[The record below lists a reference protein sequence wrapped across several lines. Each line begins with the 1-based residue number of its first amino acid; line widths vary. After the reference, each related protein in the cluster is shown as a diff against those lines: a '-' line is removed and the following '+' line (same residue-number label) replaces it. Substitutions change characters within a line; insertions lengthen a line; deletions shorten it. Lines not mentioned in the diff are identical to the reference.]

1 LSLTVGST
9 LSGAVRVQFSGTNIK
24 DAEGDDIRYKDWS
37 VGGEGNDV
45 INHGAGVTAPQA
57 LFGNKGADVLTGG
70 SGSDLIMGMADNDNL
85 TGGAGADT
93 FRFIQFETGMDTIT
107 DFNKLEGD
115 KLDLRGILEGSGF
128 KADLSNLSSY
138 LQISSAGT
146 TMVLKVDDQG
156 IGNFSQPGFTVN
168 MLAANTAGNLQSA
181 TLQDLI
187 DQRVFL
193 V

>member
-1 LSLTVGST
+1 
-9 LSGAVRVQFSGTNIK
+9 
-24 DAEGDDIRYKDWS
+24 
-37 VGGEGNDV
+37 
-45 INHGAGVTAPQA
+45 

-93 FRFIQFETGMDTIT
+93 FRFIQFETGVDTIT
-107 DFNKLEGD
+107 DFKKSDGD

-138 LQISSAGT
+138 LQISTSGT
-146 TMVLKVDDQG
+146 TAVLKVDDQG

-168 MLAANTAGNLQSA
+168 LLAANTAGNLQSA
-181 TLQDLI
+181 TLQELI
-187 DQRVFL
+187 DQRVIFA
-193 V
+193 